1 MRNLFGGERAAAG
14 RALFSPLWMILVLI
28 VAAGMVSGVGLAC
41 VLHHWM
47 I

>member
-1 MRNLFGGERAAAG
+1 MRNLFGGERAAG
-14 RALFSPLWMILVLI
+14 RALFSPLWILVLI